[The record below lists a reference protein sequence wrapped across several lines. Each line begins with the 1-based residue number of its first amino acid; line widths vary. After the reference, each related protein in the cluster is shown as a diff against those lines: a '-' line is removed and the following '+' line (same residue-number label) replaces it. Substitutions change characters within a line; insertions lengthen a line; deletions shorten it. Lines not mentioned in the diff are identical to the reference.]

1 MSRPA
6 LIRCRRRRRP
16 ALSRGASSGR
26 PALSR
31 GGGQWI
37 MVGCA
42 HKTVRVGH
50 VRDHAAYLRRRPA
63 LIRYRAGCLVGRLR
77 LRHRRGAV
85 IGDRKVQ
92 VVDGRIGI
100 VPPVL
105 IEHDVTTRTNSLG
118 GLVVNEIAAA
128 VGVETCEV
136 PDKSWHTEHPCATLL
151 LVDERVCGRSHD
163 DELARWPII
172 VVSLA

>member
-1 MSRPA
+1 
-6 LIRCRRRRRP
+6 
-16 ALSRGASSGR
+16 
-26 PALSR
+26 
-31 GGGQWI
+31 

-42 HKTVRVGH
+42 HKTLRVGH

-151 LVDERVCGRSHD
+151 LVDECVCGRSHD
-163 DELARWPII
+163 DELARRPII
-172 VVSLA
+172 VVALA

>member
-1 MSRPA
+1 
-6 LIRCRRRRRP
+6 
-16 ALSRGASSGR
+16 
-26 PALSR
+26 
-31 GGGQWI
+31 

-136 PDKSWHTEHPCATLL
+136 SDKSWHTEHPCATLL

-163 DELARWPII
+163 DELARRPII
-172 VVSLA
+172 VVALA